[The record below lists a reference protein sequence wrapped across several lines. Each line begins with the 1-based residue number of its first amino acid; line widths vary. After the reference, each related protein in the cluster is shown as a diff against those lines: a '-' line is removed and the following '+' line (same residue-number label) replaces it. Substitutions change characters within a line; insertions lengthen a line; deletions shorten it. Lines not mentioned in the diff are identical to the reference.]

1 MSSRFGRAA
10 KLRSRAEFTVVQN
23 GGRRASG
30 RYLTLLGRPNT
41 LGRDRLGI
49 IASKRV
55 GGAVDRNRAK
65 RRVRALF
72 RQEISRPSTADFDLV
87 VIVRQELV
95 RAPFPA
101 IAADFQAALKR
112 IRSAGNR
119 GS

>member
-1 MSSRFGRAA
+1 MSPRFGPAA
-10 KLRSRAEFTVVQN
+10 KLRSRAEFTAVQN
-23 GGRRASG
+23 DNRRASG
-30 RYLTLLGRPNT
+30 RYLTVLGRPNT

-72 RQEISRPSTADFDLV
+72 RQELSRPASALDFDFV
-87 VIVRQELV
+87 VIVRQDLV

-101 IAADFQAALKR
+101 IAADFQAALKK
-112 IRSAGNR
+112 IRSAR
-119 GS
+119 

>member
-1 MSSRFGRAA
+1 MSPRFGRAA

-65 RRVRALF
+65 RRVRVLF
-72 RQEISRPSTADFDLV
+72 RQDASRPASAVDFDLV
-87 VIVRQELV
+87 VIVRQDLV
-95 RAPFPA
+95 RAPFLA
-101 IAADFQAALKR
+101 VAADFQAALKK
-112 IRSAGNR
+112 IRGAR
-119 GS
+119 

>member
-1 MSSRFGRAA
+1 MSPRFGRAA

-72 RQEISRPSTADFDLV
+72 RQEIAQRQSAADFDLV

-95 RAPFPA
+95 RASFPA
-101 IAADFQAALKR
+101 IAADFQAALRKL
-112 IRSAGNR
+112 R
-119 GS
+119 GDR